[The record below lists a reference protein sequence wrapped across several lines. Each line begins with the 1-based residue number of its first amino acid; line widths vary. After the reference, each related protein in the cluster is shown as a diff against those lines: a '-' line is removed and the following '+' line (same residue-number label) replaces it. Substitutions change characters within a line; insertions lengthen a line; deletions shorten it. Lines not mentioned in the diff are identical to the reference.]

1 MVDQKIFIIYCK
13 IWQVKF
19 VLISQNAKMITLYAL
34 VKSLVILL
42 GP

>member
-13 IWQVKF
+13 IWQMKF
-19 VLISQNAKMITLYAL
+19 LLISQNAKMITLYVL
-34 VKSLVILL
+34 EKSFMILL